1 MPSIRRF
8 SWGRNVFLA
17 YGQEPQSRRGGMQ
30 WTRSRQSIS
39 KERLPQEA
47 RGWRVWSRYGPLGLA
62 FILGW
67 GWAADTL
74 GQGRAPT
81 EKALKLEPVVVTA
94 TVAPTPLGRTTAPVT
109 VIAREQ
115 IAAQQA
121 TSAATRPRCAPLYH
135 RGWHSTGF
143 INSYRGQDARRLRS
157 GDLAVNWTLTRHCQ
171 VFVAVDDLFDAAYEE
186 FIGFPAPGVSPHAGV
201 RTSF

>member
-17 YGQEPQSRRGGMQ
+17 YGQEPQSRGGGMH
-30 WTRSRQSIS
+30 WARSRQSIA
-39 KERLPQEA
+39 KERLPQKV
-47 RGWRVWSRYGPLGLA
+47 RGWRVWSWYGPLGLA

-81 EKALKLEPVVVTA
+81 EQALELEPIVVTA

-109 VIAREQ
+109 VISREE
-115 IAAQQA
+115 IAANKPPVSRNSCTRSRA
-121 TSAATRPRCAPLYH
+121 STLIRLEPVAALAPYM
-135 RGWHSTGF
+135 
-143 INSYRGQDARRLRS
+143 
-157 GDLAVNWTLTRHCQ
+157 C
-171 VFVAVDDLFDAAYEE
+171 
-186 FIGFPAPGVSPHAGV
+186 AGV
-201 RTSF
+201 IPILRWC